1 MPLGTMLLSFDGR
14 MRRSHWWAIR
24 VISTVLLCI
33 LLFLAVGVLT
43 AAFPAPQ
50 SKAAGGIA
58 LIVAGLPAVV
68 AYLWVYLATSVKRL
82 HDQDLTGW
90 IAALFFVP
98 YVGGLAAFIVLGC
111 LEGTKGPNK
120 FGPSE
125 KFPEAI
131 AETFS

>member
-14 MRRSHWWAIR
+14 MRRSRWWAIR
-24 VISTVLLCI
+24 LIATVVLVVLLV
-33 LLFLAVGVLT
+33 AVGAL
-43 AAFPAPQ
+43 AAVFPPLQ
-50 SKAAGGIA
+50 SKAASGTA
-58 LIVAGLPAVV
+58 LIVVGLPAVV

-82 HDQDLTGW
+82 HDQDLSGW
-90 IAALFFVP
+90 IAVLFFVP

-120 FGPSE
+120 FGSSE

>member
-1 MPLGTMLLSFDGR
+1 MPLRTMLLSFDGR

-24 VISTVLLCI
+24 VIATVVLVVLL
-33 LLFLAVGVLT
+33 LVAVGVL
-43 AAFPAPQ
+43 AALFPPPQ

-58 LIVAGLPAVV
+58 MIAVGLPVV
-68 AYLWVYLATSVKRL
+68 AAYLWVYLATSVKRL

-90 IAALFFVP
+90 IAVLFFVP

-111 LEGTKGPNK
+111 LEGTKGSNK